1 MSAAT
6 VAVEGMTCPTCE
18 RSIEA
23 ALLRMPEV
31 RSVRADHLS
40 GRVELSL
47 DGPLDQ
53 SKVRTAIEEAGYD
66 VAGAEASSPER

>member
-1 MSAAT
+1 MSAVT

-40 GRVELSL
+40 GRVQLSL
-47 DGPLDQ
+47 DGPLDP
-53 SKVRTAIEEAGYD
+53 SKVRRAIEEAGYD

>member
-1 MSAAT
+1 MNAVT

-18 RSIEA
+18 KSIEA
-23 ALLRMPEV
+23 ALLKMPET

>member
-1 MSAAT
+1 MT
-6 VAVEGMTCPTCE
+6 VAVQGMTCPTCE
-18 RSIEA
+18 KSIEA

-53 SKVRTAIEEAGYD
+53 SRVRTAIEEAGYD

>member
-1 MSAAT
+1 MSAVT

-40 GRVELSL
+40 GQVELSL
-47 DGPLDQ
+47 DGPLDPA
-53 SKVRTAIEEAGYD
+53 KVRTAIEEAGYD

>member
-1 MSAAT
+1 MSAVT
-6 VAVEGMTCPTCE
+6 VAVQGMTCPTCE
-18 RSIEA
+18 KSIEA

-53 SKVRTAIEEAGYD
+53 SRVRTAIEEAGYD

>member
-1 MSAAT
+1 MSAVT
-6 VAVEGMTCPTCE
+6 VAVQGMTCPTCE
-18 RSIEA
+18 KSIEA

-40 GRVELSL
+40 GRVELTLES
-47 DGPLDQ
+47 PLDP

-66 VAGAEASSPER
+66 VAGPEASSPER

>member
-1 MSAAT
+1 MT
-6 VAVEGMTCPTCE
+6 VAVQGMTCPTCE
-18 RSIEA
+18 KSIEA

>member
-1 MSAAT
+1 MNAIT

-18 RSIEA
+18 KSIEA

>member
-1 MSAAT
+1 MSAVT

-53 SKVRTAIEEAGYD
+53 SRVRTAIEEAGYD

>member
-1 MSAAT
+1 MNAVT

-18 RSIEA
+18 KSIEA

>member
-1 MSAAT
+1 MSAVT

-23 ALLRMPEV
+23 ALLRMPVV

-40 GRVELSL
+40 GRVELTL
-47 DGPLDQ
+47 HGPLDL

-66 VAGAEASSPER
+66 VAGAEASPAER

>member
-1 MSAAT
+1 MNAVT

-18 RSIEA
+18 KSIEA

-47 DGPLDQ
+47 DGPLDP

>member
-1 MSAAT
+1 MSAVT
-6 VAVEGMTCPTCE
+6 VAVQGMTCPTCE
-18 RSIEA
+18 KSIEA

>member
-1 MSAAT
+1 MT

-18 RSIEA
+18 KSIEA

>member
-1 MSAAT
+1 MNEVT

-18 RSIEA
+18 KSIEA
-23 ALLRMPEV
+23 ALLKMPEV
-31 RSVRADHLS
+31 RSVRANHLS
-40 GRVELSL
+40 GRIELSL

-66 VAGAEASSPER
+66 VAGAEAPPPER

>member
-1 MSAAT
+1 MSSVT

-31 RSVRADHLS
+31 RSVRADQLS
-40 GRVELSL
+40 GRVELTL
-47 DGPLDQ
+47 DGPLDP
-53 SKVRTAIEEAGYD
+53 SEVRTAIEEAGYD
-66 VAGAEASSPER
+66 VAGAEASPPER